1 MREIHASDGAVELAL
16 YVAQASLLSRQAER
30 ALRSVL
36 ERFDPRYVRC
46 SVVYVEEDPAAAE
59 RDGIIE
65 TPTLVRRA
73 PLPPMWLIGN
83 LQQADLVTDLLY
95 ASGVREVSS

>member
-1 MREIHASDGAVELAL
+1 MREIQASDGAVELAL

-36 ERFDPRYVRC
+36 ARFDPQDVRC
-46 SVVYVEEDPAAAE
+46 SVVYVEDDPIAAE

-73 PLPPMWLIGN
+73 PLPRMWLIGN
-83 LQQADLVTDLLY
+83 LQQTGLVTDLLY
-95 ASGVREVSS
+95 ASGLREMSN

>member
-36 ERFDPRYVRC
+36 QRFDPQYVRC

-73 PLPPMWLIGN
+73 PLPRMWLIGN

-95 ASGVREVSS
+95 ASGVREVSR

>member
-1 MREIHASDGAVELAL
+1 MRE
-16 YVAQASLLSRQAER
+16 
-30 ALRSVL
+30 
-36 ERFDPRYVRC
+36 
-46 SVVYVEEDPAAAE
+46 
-59 RDGIIE
+59 IIE

-73 PLPPMWLIGN
+73 PLPRMWLIGN